1 MVCLKTSSS
10 AASACPELTPRA
22 GAPLIST
29 DRCRLKRVVISVP
42 VAELMVTS
50 VESGIIV
57 LVVLLRT

>member
-29 DRCRLKRVVISVP
+29 ERRRLKRVVISVP
-42 VAELMVTS
+42 GTEPMVTS
-50 VESGIIV
+50 VDSGIIV
-57 LVVLLRT
+57 PVVLLRT